1 MKKRNWDQTKQKRN
15 LEENKNMQKAL
26 GNFFENEISS
36 KRKGMHKRE
45 AMKKKYSGNMI
56 AEKI

>member
-1 MKKRNWDQTKQKRN
+1 
-15 LEENKNMQKAL
+15 MQKAL